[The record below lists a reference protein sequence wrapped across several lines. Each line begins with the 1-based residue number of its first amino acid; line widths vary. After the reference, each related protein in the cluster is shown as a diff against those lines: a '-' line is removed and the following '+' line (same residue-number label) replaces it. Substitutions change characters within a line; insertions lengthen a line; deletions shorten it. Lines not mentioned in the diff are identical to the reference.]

1 MRRAIYR
8 YCTGSLIVPLTAVLI
23 VAAAAA
29 VFSFKVRADTGGDVE
44 TFTVDVAQDAAT
56 NAQNNIDPKEG
67 KHPALFSR
75 GDTFIVDGT
84 IYPAG
89 SLPSG
94 TATND
99 PN

>member
-1 MRRAIYR
+1 MKLEPLVKE
-8 YCTGSLIVPLTAVLI
+8 TGRLCKELFT
-23 VAAAAA
+23 
-29 VFSFKVRADTGGDVE
+29 GDVE

-67 KHPALFSR
+67 KNPALFSR

-84 IYPAG
+84 IYLAG

-94 TATND
+94 TANKKGRS
-99 PN
+99 PGFAGVAVGV